1 MEELIRDFLSDC
13 QLRDM
18 TNGTIMNYKSN
29 LRIFFS
35 FLKEN
40 QVSVVDVDFQILREF
55 LGYLKNVRH
64 DSMKRIS
71 NYFSALSSFFDY
83 IVIEGMVGG
92 NPVPPVRKRYLRN
105 YKKFAPQGHRR
116 AVSVEEMAMLIYS
129 ILDPKYKALAL
140 LFAKTGIRRGELIR
154 LDVDDI
160 DWKDLSIILKPCAKR
175 SNRKVFFDD
184 ECARILKRWL
194 ERREQ
199 FDIGVDNPALFI
211 SKKGTRLQRSQITRK
226 INQYAQNVGLHDPG
240 SKSLEKRFSPH
251 YFRHWFTTWLLRNGM
266 PRDYVKELRGDSRK
280 DAIDIYNHIDYEDL
294 RIQYISCVPK
304 LGS

>member
-18 TNGTIMNYKSN
+18 TSGTIMNYKSN

-116 AVSVEEMAMLIYS
+116 AISVEEMAMLIYS

-154 LDVDDI
+154 LDMGDI
-160 DWKDLSIILKPCAKR
+160 DWNDLSIILKPCAKR

-199 FDIGVDNPALFI
+199 FGIGVDNPALFI

-226 INQYAQNVGLHDPG
+226 INQYAQNVGLHNPE

-294 RIQYISCVPK
+294 RIQYISCIPK